1 MHYKNTQYGSKLY
14 IGKWDTDEFAHAYA
28 LLRYAQKQMEEHNCD
43 WAHGN
48 SRIASTRDI
57 ENALKILE
65 MFKDNHSVKID

>member
-1 MHYKNTQYGSKLY
+1 MYSV
-14 IGKWDTDEFAHAYA
+14 WF
-28 LLRYAQKQMEEHNCD
+28 CD

-57 ENALKILE
+57 ENALKVLE